1 METSTRTSERVWF
14 TSDTHFGHRNIFK
27 FCPNTRQGKN
37 IEEHDEILIQNWNKD
52 VLPQDR
58 VYHLGDFCFGNS
70 EYAEKVLKRLSGR
83 IYFIPGNH
91 DHVIENNKRLQNYFE
106 WMGYYKEIDLPIP
119 NAVFAPE
126 SKPPTHK
133 VCLFHFP
140 IFEWNRM
147 HHGSFHLYGHVHG
160 NLQTQ
165 VPHDQWYSHHVP
177 GRAMDV
183 GVDTR
188 PVGKLMTPWS
198 WEEVYDILIKRE
210 IRGHHD
216 VIKGM

>member
-1 METSTRTSERVWF
+1 MRTSERVWF

-37 IEEHDEILIQNWNKD
+37 IEEHDEILIQNWIRD
-52 VLPQDR
+52 VMPQDR

-70 EYAEKVLKRLSGR
+70 EYAERVLKRLTGR
-83 IYFIPGNH
+83 IYFLFGNH
-91 DHVIENNKRLQNYFE
+91 DHVIENNNRLQTTYFE
-106 WMGYYKEIDLPIP
+106 WRGLYKEIDLPVP

-126 SKPPTHK
+126 SKPPTQK

-140 IFEWNRM
+140 VFEWNRM
-147 HHGSFHLYGHVHG
+147 HHGAFHLYGHVHG
-160 NLQTQ
+160 SVTI
-165 VPHDQWYSHHVP
+165 P
-177 GRAMDV
+177 GRALDV

-188 PVGKLMTPWS
+188 SKEKLMTLWS
-198 WEEVYDILIKRE
+198 WEEVYDTLIKRE

-216 VIKGM
+216 VSKGM